1 MTGGMNT
8 ICDRLLG
15 QLFLWHTTDSEE
27 KANSISEKGFRS
39 AMKQGVHRY
48 TQATWFY
55 HVTAFG
61 GGAKTV
67 GPVTFLVGVDPDNY
81 VRGRDY
87 FHDNDN
93 TVVFQ
98 VSISSDRLLAK
109 LDLRQVTNG
118 DEFAKA
124 LGDRWQCDV
133 VSEFTECFSD
143 PEIPW
148 SQKTRMAEMLWR
160 MAPARYFEAG
170 VPHQMLVAEV
180 PGLSSA
186 ESVRLVLSLRK
197 KCLGF
202 LNTLLRLYHQVFLTP
217 RLGRATMVAAAK
229 YLEPVRILDSADG
242 SAIRMPSSAVA
253 EFVDE
258 IQPRLPSDDLVRGA
272 IEMASMRH
280 FPGNEQDIERIGDW
294 VEERARIGGEI
305 DSEET
310 AFHYIMFGGD
320 TYPTRHSP
328 STARSLAVRILRASG
343 RDYFDRLL
351 GLGDTD
357 SLETLS
363 GVMHAFGGLG
373 EKRAVPF
380 LASRL
385 KDDRKMGRV
394 AAVRAL
400 GEIGTREALTALRAV
415 ANDRRKVVQ
424 KALQRALGDN

>member
-15 QLFLWHTTDSEE
+15 QLLLWHTTDSEE

-98 VSISSDRLLAK
+98 VSISSDRLLEK

-202 LNTLLRLYHQVFLTP
+202 LNTLLGDVLSFL
-217 RLGRATMVAAAK
+217 
-229 YLEPVRILDSADG
+229 
-242 SAIRMPSSAVA
+242 
-253 EFVDE
+253 
-258 IQPRLPSDDLVRGA
+258 
-272 IEMASMRH
+272 
-280 FPGNEQDIERIGDW
+280 
-294 VEERARIGGEI
+294 
-305 DSEET
+305 
-310 AFHYIMFGGD
+310 
-320 TYPTRHSP
+320 
-328 STARSLAVRILRASG
+328 
-343 RDYFDRLL
+343 
-351 GLGDTD
+351 
-357 SLETLS
+357 
-363 GVMHAFGGLG
+363 
-373 EKRAVPF
+373 
-380 LASRL
+380 
-385 KDDRKMGRV
+385 
-394 AAVRAL
+394 
-400 GEIGTREALTALRAV
+400 
-415 ANDRRKVVQ
+415 
-424 KALQRALGDN
+424 